1 MSKITGDKYLVKTL
15 AAYDV
20 SHFFYMPL
28 IFPGAV
34 RLMEEPE
41 HQITPVS
48 CHTEGAAAYMAD
60 GFARATGKPGICGSQ
75 GIGRGNLLAG
85 LHDAFMARSPVIAL
99 TGGNPPEFRY
109 RGSYQDLNNHSGF
122 SVTTKFNASID
133 QPDRFP
139 DMIRQAFREATSGCP
154 APVHIEIAGMVASV
168 SMGELEDDTAIE
180 PRFTSA
186 PAFRPPAESQD
197 VEAVLA
203 ALAEAERP
211 LIVVGGGLMFSK
223 GQSELR
229 AFASKHQIPVAT
241 SLNAKAA
248 ILDSDPLSVGV
259 VGLYS
264 KETANRTAHEA
275 DLVFYIGS
283 RTAGQVTNHWTAPFP
298 DTKVIQLD
306 IDPHGIGRNYPNIAS
321 LCGDAKTVLQQL
333 LDASE
338 PLPVKAEWLERIS
351 SIKQDYNESVAALRA
366 SDQQPIRPERALTE
380 LSEYLPDDAIVVCD
394 TGNAALWAAQHLELR
409 GENQMFI
416 RAFGTLGWG
425 FPAGLGAKC
434 GFPDRPVFTFTGDG
448 GFYYHFAE
456 LETAVRYGINTV
468 TIVNNNYSVNQ
479 SQPVWAGAPEGRS
492 FDKNWKYGELNFAQ
506 IAKDMGA
513 FGIRVTDPKDIKDAL
528 DKAQAS
534 GLPAVVELVG
544 DIDALAP
551 NAWSAGPAQ
560 WLLEEV
566 GDAAADKA

>member
-1 MSKITGDKYLVKTL
+1 
-15 AAYDV
+15 
-20 SHFFYMPL
+20 
-28 IFPGAV
+28 
-34 RLMEEPE
+34 
-41 HQITPVS
+41 
-48 CHTEGAAAYMAD
+48 
-60 GFARATGKPGICGSQ
+60 
-75 GIGRGNLLAG
+75 
-85 LHDAFMARSPVIAL
+85 
-99 TGGNPPEFRY
+99 
-109 RGSYQDLNNHSGF
+109 
-122 SVTTKFNASID
+122 
-133 QPDRFP
+133 
-139 DMIRQAFREATSGCP
+139 
-154 APVHIEIAGMVASV
+154 
-168 SMGELEDDTAIE
+168 MGELEDENIVESRYTC
-180 PRFTSA
+180 A
-186 PAFRPPAESQD
+186 PAFRPPAEAKD
-197 VEAVLA
+197 VEAVLK
-203 ALAEAERP
+203 ALSEAERP

-223 GQSELR
+223 GQAELR
-229 AFASKHQIPVAT
+229 EFAAKHQIPVAT

-248 ILDSDPLSVGV
+248 ILDTDPLSVGV

-283 RTAGQVTNHWTAPFP
+283 RTAGQVTNHWSAPYP
-298 DTKVIQLD
+298 TTNVIQLD
-306 IDPHGIGRNYPNIAS
+306 IDPHGLGRNYPNIAS

-333 LDASE
+333 LDASDAM
-338 PLPVKAEWLERIS
+338 PAKTEWLARIA

-366 SDQQPIRPERALTE
+366 SNQQPIRPERALTE

-468 TIVNNNYSVNQ
+468 TVVNNNFSVNQ
-479 SQPVWAGAPEGRS
+479 SKPVWAGAPKGRN
-492 FDKNWKYGELNFAQ
+492 FDKNWKYGELNFAK
-506 IAKDMGA
+506 IAQDMGA
-513 FGIRVTDPKDIKDAL
+513 FGIRVTDPNDIKSAL

-544 DIDALAP
+544 DVNALGA
-551 NAWSAGPAQ
+551 NAWSAEPAQ
-560 WLLEEV
+560 WLLDEV
-566 GDAAADKA
+566 GDVAANKVSD